1 MTAAFSLAGRRAL
14 VTGAGQGLGLAIAR
28 AMAAAGAE
36 VHVNGRTREPLE
48 AAGGGLVPAVFDVTD
63 QGAAE
68 AWLDGLGGPL
78 DILVNNAGQR
88 DRRATPD
95 LPPGDIDRLF
105 AVNAG
110 SAYGL
115 TRLAVPGMARN
126 GGGAVVNITS
136 IAGPRARPG
145 DPGYTMTK
153 GALEALTRSHAVE
166 FGPLGI
172 RVNAVA
178 PGYMATEA
186 NRPWVEDAGITGW
199 LKTRT
204 PLERWGEPR
213 EVADAVVFLASD
225 AASYVTGHVLVV
237 DGGMTVKF

>member
-1 MTAAFSLAGRRAL
+1 MTAFSLKGRTAL
-14 VTGAGQGLGLAIAR
+14 VTGASRGLGLAIAQ

-36 VHVNGRTREPLE
+36 VFANGRNRARLE
-48 AAGGGLVPAVFDVTD
+48 DTGLAPAPFDVTD
-63 QGAAE
+63 DAAVE
-68 AWLDGLGGPL
+68 SWFAAFDRPL
-78 DILVNNAGQR
+78 DILVNNAGMR
-88 DRRATPD
+88 DRRPTPE
-95 LPPGDIDRLF
+95 LPPADLGPLFDTNARAAYRLTRF
-105 AVNAG
+105 AV
-110 SAYGL
+110 
-115 TRLAVPGMARN
+115 RCMAKT
-126 GGGAVVNITS
+126 GGGSVVNITS

-166 FGPLGI
+166 FGAQNI
-172 RVNAVA
+172 RVNALA

-186 NRPWVEDAGITGW
+186 NRKWVDDPEITGW

-213 EVADAVVFLASD
+213 EVAEAAVFLASD
-225 AASYVTGHVLVV
+225 AASYITGHVLVV